1 MMCCRDRRQQ
11 TQYLPKW
18 LKRKSN
24 KRPMKMDQE
33 VLAAEIAKASQM
45 GVQAVKM
52 ELSTAADSAEEE
64 ASEIKAAK

>member
-1 MMCCRDRRQQ
+1 
-11 TQYLPKW
+11 
-18 LKRKSN
+18 
-24 KRPMKMDQE
+24 MKMDQE
-33 VLAAEIAKASQM
+33 VLAAEIAKASLM

>member
-1 MMCCRDRRQQ
+1 MLPRQKAADAVSAKMAQEKIEQ
-11 TQYLPKW
+11 TP
-18 LKRKSN
+18 N
-24 KRPMKMDQE
+24 EDDQG